1 MVRLFNLLALG
12 LVVLVGGISI
22 AGAQSLPD
30 LKGTWTGTSKTIVSG
45 LAPHHPATVAAKPA
59 GPNRLTEVKFTV
71 KVDGQQGNRIWGTIT
86 SPSTAD
92 PFVGVISTDGKRLHM
107 VLQRGGGFLE
117 GTVLSPDSI
126 EIVYL
131 EHAGGIAL
139 AATNLWTRQK

>member
-1 MVRLFNLLALG
+1 MFRLFNVLAIALAA
-12 LVVLVGGISI
+12 LVSGVSI
-22 AGAQSLPD
+22 AGAQSLPE
-30 LKGTWTGTSKTIVSG
+30 LKGTWAGTSKTIVSG

-71 KVDGQQGNRIWGTIT
+71 KVDGQEGNRIWGTII

-92 PFVGVISTDGKRLHM
+92 PFVGVISADGKRLHM
-107 VLQRGGGFLE
+107 VLQRGGGFLD

-131 EHAGGIAL
+131 EHSGGIAL
-139 AATNLWTRQK
+139 AATNIWTRQK